1 MAGWT
6 DLKQLLRDEL
16 IQRKEEGCDITG
28 FAEQIEAAG
37 DNDTKLNE
45 VYDRL
50 MTLKVQD
57 SFPFKEPDE
66 YDQII
71 ALAAKDYK
79 AKVLDYDSDITKDRF
94 DGAWLGRC
102 CGCALGKPFERWPYV
117 CGTQDGRTG
126 ASYVKQWYEG
136 IGEWPIKGYAP
147 AHSKAEEEVKDMT
160 VHCPKSQRD
169 YIKFMETDDDIRY
182 LVLGLLLTEQ
192 KGADFDA
199 WDLGKHWHSKLTYS
213 EVCTAETQAYL
224 NFAQVT
230 SHTNGAKPNDPA
242 VLAEKI
248 RYTREYRNPYRE
260 WIGAQI
266 RVDSYGYAAA
276 GDPALAAKMAYHD
289 ASFSHVKN
297 GIYGAMYCAAV
308 IAAAFVEKNPM
319 ACIEAGLA
327 QIPTTSRL
335 YADLKRTITIT
346 EKASSIEEMQ
356 EAIWA
361 EFRHYNWVHTINNA
375 AACTG
380 AFLYSDGNFEKA
392 ITTAVSFGWDTD
404 CNGATVGSMVGALA
418 GAKGI
423 PDAWKAPLN
432 DTLYSNIPDFHPI
445 AISECARR
453 AREAAKK
460 IHNA

>member
-6 DLKQLLRDEL
+6 DLKWLLSEEL
-16 IQRKEEGCDITG
+16 TQRKEEGCDITG
-28 FAEQIEAAG
+28 FAELIEAAG
-37 DNDTKLNE
+37 DDTAKQNE
-45 VYDRL
+45 VYDKL
-50 MTLKVQD
+50 MALKVED
-57 SFPFKEPDE
+57 SFPFKEPDG
-66 YDQII
+66 YDEITS
-71 ALAAKDYK
+71 LATKDYT
-79 AKVLDYDSDITKDRF
+79 AKEIDYDSDSAKDKF
-94 DGAWLGRC
+94 DGAWFGRC

-117 CGTQDGRTG
+117 CGTQDGRSG

-147 AHSKAEEEVKDMT
+147 AHSKAEEKVKDMS
-160 VHCPKSQRD
+160 VHCPNSQRD

-182 LVLGLLLTEQ
+182 LVLGLILTEQ
-192 KGADFDA
+192 RGADFDA
-199 WDLGKHWHSKLTYS
+199 WDLGKHWHTRLTYS

-230 SHTNGAKPNDPA
+230 SHTAGERPADPA
-242 VLAEKI
+242 ELAEKI

-266 RVDSYGYAAA
+266 RVDSYGFAAA
-276 GDPALAAKMAYHD
+276 GDPALAAKMAYND

-308 IAAAFVEKNPM
+308 IAAAFVEKDPM

-335 YADLKRTITIT
+335 YSDMKRAIAIT
-346 EKASSIEEMQ
+346 EKAATMEEMQ
-356 EAIWA
+356 EAMWA

-380 AFLYSDGNFEKA
+380 AFLWSEGDFEKA
-392 ITTAVSFGWDTD
+392 ITAAVSFGWDTD
-404 CNGATVGSMVGALA
+404 CNGATVGSMAGALV
-418 GAKGI
+418 GIKGI
-423 PDAWKAPLN
+423 PELWKAPLN
-432 DTLYSNIPDFHPI
+432 DTLYSNIPNFHPI
-445 AISECARR
+445 AISECASR
-453 AREAAKK
+453 AREVARK
-460 IHNA
+460 IKNS